1 MILVLILF
9 YFQKTLAN
17 IEVGLIRFGIAMD
30 GRSIAAPL
38 SSQLNL
44 NSAFV
49 AAVVTNIIVEIL

>member
-49 AAVVTNIIVEIL
+49 AAVVN